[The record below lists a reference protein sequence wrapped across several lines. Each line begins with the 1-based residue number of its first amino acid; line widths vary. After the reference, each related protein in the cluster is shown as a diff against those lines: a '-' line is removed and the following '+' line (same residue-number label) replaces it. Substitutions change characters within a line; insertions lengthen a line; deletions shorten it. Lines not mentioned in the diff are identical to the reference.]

1 MLRLLKTINSTDPI
15 NPMNLTKAISSY
27 LAKIKNDSS
36 LALDVVWH
44 EVFESKEAEY
54 GQPSKPWSEPV
65 QKILAAR
72 KIPGLFS
79 HQAQAID
86 LIRDKKNVV
95 VATPTASGK
104 SLIYNLPVLETVFT
118 RPDSRALYLFPL
130 KALAQDQKKS
140 LQELLSSAGQEFV
153 PEICIYDGD
162 TKPWQ
167 RAKIRQ
173 RLPQILITNP
183 DMLHLSILPYHHLWR
198 DFFQNLSFVVVDE
211 VHTYRGVM
219 GSHMAWFFRRLLRVC
234 RYYGQEPQFVFCSAT
249 IKNPQ
254 ELSRNLTDLDVA
266 CIEKS
271 GAPSGKK
278 HFLMARSLFGAA
290 QTGLKLL
297 ELALKM
303 GLRTIVY
310 TQSRKMAEL
319 LAIWMQDKGK
329 AFKDK
334 VCAYR
339 AGFLPEERRNIEARL
354 SRGDLLAVV
363 STSALEL
370 GIDIGHLD
378 LCLMVGYPG
387 SIMATWQRMGRVGRG
402 GQEAAAIF
410 IGHEDALDQYFLH
423 HPKEF
428 LGLEPEKAVIN
439 PYNPVIMGRHL
450 VCAAA
455 DLPLKADEEM
465 LQNKEAQKEI
475 DCLLASG
482 KLIASA
488 DRSEFY
494 APGKYPHRH
503 VDIRGSGQI
512 FNLFAGQERKYIGHI
527 DEYRA
532 YHETHPGAI
541 YLHMGETYLVQN
553 LDPDTR
559 SVQLKAMKAPYFTR
573 VRTEKSTEILEVV
586 RAKTVGRV
594 QIFHGKLRVT
604 EKIVGYEKRLTYGQ
618 RFLGVVPL
626 NLPPLV
632 FETEG
637 MWLAIPKDIQDK
649 IEQKFLHFMGGI
661 HALEHILIAIMPLL
675 ILTDRNDLGGISIP
689 MHAQVQGPAVFI
701 YDGIPGGLGLTA
713 QAFVQARELL
723 ERADGVIG
731 ACDCENGCPKCVHSP
746 KCGSGNRPLDKEA
759 AGLILDM
766 ILEEKDREEIIA
778 IAMPEI
784 KKDSPVKVRQEAPAK
799 NKVDS
804 GQSYV
809 PPGREELV
817 LSESQSEKTIFYSY
831 VKENQRFAVL
841 DIETRRSA
849 QEVGG
854 WGNAHKMGISCVVV
868 YDGQKDSFLTFMQE
882 EVPDLISY
890 LTGVDLVVGFN
901 ILKFDY
907 NVLKGHSDFDL
918 HTLPT
923 LDILNRVH
931 TRLGYRLS
939 LDHLAKY
946 TLGVSKSANGLLA
959 LRWWK
964 EGKIDKIIDY
974 CRQDVAITRDLYL
987 FGRDNGYLLF
997 RNKAKKIV
1005 RVPVDW

>member
-1 MLRLLKTINSTDPI
+1 MNSVT
-15 NPMNLTKAISSY
+15 AY
-27 LAKIKNDSS
+27 LAKIKKDPS

-54 GQPSKPWSEPV
+54 GQVSKPWSEPAL
-65 QKILAAR
+65 KILAAR
-72 KIPGLFS
+72 KIDGLYS
-79 HQAQAID
+79 HQIKAID
-86 LIRDKKNVV
+86 LIRDGKNVV

-104 SLIYNLPVLETVFT
+104 SLIYNLPVLETIFN

-140 LQELLSSAGQEFV
+140 LQELLSSAGHDFI
-153 PEICIYDGD
+153 PDICIYDGD
-162 TKPWQ
+162 TKSWQ
-167 RAKIRQ
+167 RSKIRQ
-173 RLPQILITNP
+173 RPPQILITNP
-183 DMLHLSILPYHHLWR
+183 DMLHLSILPYHHLWH
-198 DFFQNLSFVVVDE
+198 DFFQNLSYVVVDE

-219 GSHMAWFFRRLLRVC
+219 GSHMAWVFRRLLRIC
-234 RYYGQEPQFVFCSAT
+234 RFYGRAPQFVFCSAT

-254 ELSRNLTDLDVA
+254 ELSSDLTGLDVD
-266 CIEKS
+266 CIEES
-271 GAPSGKK
+271 GAPRGRK

-290 QTGLKLL
+290 TAGLKLL

-319 LAIWMQDKGK
+319 LAMWMQDKGK
-329 AFKDK
+329 LFKHK

-354 SRGDLLAVV
+354 SRGELLAVV

-370 GIDIGHLD
+370 GIDIGNLD

-387 SIMATWQRMGRVGRG
+387 SIMATWQRMGRVGRS

-439 PYNPVIMGRHL
+439 PYNPVIMGKHL
-450 VCAAA
+450 ICAAA
-455 DLPLKADEEM
+455 DLPLKAEEDM
-465 LQNKEAQKEI
+465 LQLKEVQKEI
-475 DCLLASG
+475 DGLLASG
-482 KLIASA
+482 KLIADA
-488 DRSEFY
+488 NGCEFY
-494 APGKYPHRH
+494 ASTKYPHRH

-512 FNLFAGQERKYIGHI
+512 FNLFAGRGRKHIGHI

-541 YLHMGETYLVQN
+541 YLHMGKTYLAQD
-553 LDPDTR
+553 LDLDTR
-559 SVQLKAMKAPYFTR
+559 SVQLRLVKVPYFTR
-573 VRTEKSTEILEVV
+573 VRTEKSTEILQLVQAV
-586 RAKTVGRV
+586 SLGRA
-594 QIFHGKLRVT
+594 QLFHGKLRVT

-626 NLPPLV
+626 ELPPLV

-637 MWLAIPKDIQDK
+637 IWLAIPKDIQDK
-649 IEQKFLHFMGGI
+649 VEKKFLHFMGGI
-661 HALEHILIAIMPLL
+661 HALEHILIGIMPLL
-675 ILTDRNDLGGISIP
+675 VLTDRNDLGGISIP
-689 MHAQVQGPAVFI
+689 MHTQVRGPAVFV
-701 YDGIPGGLGLTA
+701 YDGVPGGLGLTA
-713 QAFVQARELL
+713 QAFVRARELL
-723 ERADGVIG
+723 GRAKEVIK

-759 AGLILDM
+759 ASLILDM
-766 ILEEKDREEIIA
+766 ILEESNRKEMIEISMTEIGKDF
-778 IAMPEI
+778 PL
-784 KKDSPVKVRQEAPAK
+784 K
-799 NKVDS
+799 
-804 GQSYV
+804 
-809 PPGREELV
+809 PGEKGTENGKLRCEGSLAGYDGGSLCGM
-817 LSESQSEKTIFYSY
+817 LSEIAPQCGIPQGEPYLHELQSEDPASFVRVSEK
-831 VKENQRFAVL
+831 QRFAVL

-868 YDGQKDSFLTFMQE
+868 YDGQKDSFLTFRQE
-882 EVPDLISY
+882 EVDDLVNY
-890 LTGVDLVVGFN
+890 LTTVDLVVGFN
-901 ILKFDY
+901 ILRFDY
-907 NVLKGHSDFDL
+907 NVLKGHCDFDL
-918 HTLPT
+918 HSLPT
-923 LDILNRVH
+923 LDILEKVH

-939 LDHLAKY
+939 LDHLAKH

-964 EGKIDKIIDY
+964 EGKLDKIIDY
-974 CRQDVAITRDLYL
+974 CRQDVAITRDLYF
-987 FGRDNGYLLF
+987 FGRKKGYLLF